1 MSQPFYIT
9 SPIFYVNGQ
18 PHIGHAYATAVAD
31 TLKEFYRLA
40 GYDAF
45 FLTGTDEHGEKVA
58 RAAQAAGQGTQAF
71 TDTISKSFRDAW
83 ATLGVGYDGF
93 VRTTDERHKKFVQDM
108 LERVYAKGDIYF
120 DEYEGLYSVGQE
132 RFVTEKELVDGKLP
146 EDNVPPELRKE
157 GNYYFR
163 MSKYRE
169 WLVNHIK
176 TNPDF
181 IQPAGYANEVLR
193 MLEEDIG
200 DLSISRPKERVS
212 WGIELPWDPKHV
224 TYVWFDALL
233 SYVSALEPFDGEK
246 FLKYWPVAWHL
257 IGKDILKA
265 HAIFWPTMLKS
276 MELPLYKRLNVSGYI
291 FGQDGRKMSKSLGN
305 AVDPLLA
312 VEKFGRETLRYALLR
327 EISFGVDGII
337 SDAIIEKRLNDDLA
351 NDLGNLLSRSV
362 SMVQKYR
369 GGVLP
374 ASGEL
379 GEREQGIKM
388 RALELPGEVLA
399 LARVVKVS
407 QAIENSMEFVRDLN
421 RYIAEKQ
428 PWALAKDPAKAQELD
443 TTLYTVIEGIR
454 VASVLLEAVLPG
466 KMKELRAQLGLEG
479 TYTLES
485 AWGLTPAGLE
495 LRGGPVLFPKLE
507 VVKGEGT
514 DVKEGKTRK
523 METVEPKTVVLEAL
537 TPNPESSSET
547 AIPEISIDDFAK
559 LDLRIAEILEVE
571 EIPKSDKLFKLSVKM
586 GDEVRTVVSG
596 IRSWFQAG
604 DLVGRKVVLVANLK
618 PVKLRGVMSQG
629 MILAAQD
636 ADGNLDLLG
645 TRLEMPS
652 GSKVS

>member
-1 MSQPFYIT
+1 MTQAFYIT

-93 VRTTDERHKKFVQDM
+93 VRTTDERHKKFVQEM
-108 LERVYAKGDIYF
+108 LQRVYDKGDIYF

-163 MSKYRE
+163 MSVYRE
-169 WLVNHIK
+169 WLIDHIK
-176 TNPDF
+176 THPDF
-181 IQPAGYANEVLR
+181 IQPAGYANEVLK

-212 WGIELPWDPKHV
+212 WGIELPWNPKHV

-233 SYVSALEPFDGEK
+233 SYVSALEPFEGEK
-246 FLKYWPVAWHL
+246 FLKFWPVAWHL
-257 IGKDILKA
+257 IGKDILKP

-276 MELPLYKRLNVSGYI
+276 MELPLFKRLNVSGYI

-374 ASGEL
+374 ESGEL
-379 GEREQGIKM
+379 GEREEGIKA
-388 RALELPGEVLA
+388 RALELPGEVMA
-399 LARVVKVS
+399 LARAVKVS

-479 TYTLES
+479 SYTLEPS
-485 AWGLTPAGLE
+485 WGLAPAGLE
-495 LRGGPVLFPKLE
+495 LKGGPVLFPKLE
-507 VVKGEGT
+507 VVRLEGA
-514 DVKEGKTRK
+514 DVKEGKTKK
-523 METVEPKTVVLEAL
+523 METVEPKAVVVETV
-537 TPNPESSSET
+537 PPKPENSSEPVT
-547 AIPEISIDDFAK
+547 PEISIDDFAK

-636 ADGNLDLLG
+636 AEGNLDLLG
-645 TRLEMPS
+645 TRLELPS